1 MWKKTMHS
9 VTNSIKWRILA
20 IFIIIVFIAMTVSG
34 VFVTNKLESYEIDS
48 IRTKCFSTLDI
59 VMLSIPFDSY
69 TSLQEN
75 QKTIQAIVN
84 EWQTGTDYELYV
96 VDANFRIIAANNTS
110 VVGHSAIN
118 TLNESVII
126 SALEGED
133 ADGQDTLPG
142 SIPVLNAAKPVTGS
156 DGSTIG
162 VLYLSANLSSVYDTT
177 NESKVIFLQ
186 AMFIALMITAIL
198 SFFITSSI
206 TAPINDLTE
215 KAEKMAFGDFSQEIK
230 GKSNDEI
237 GRLADMFNI
246 LRRELDYN
254 INEISNEKSKLETI
268 LKYMA
273 DGLIA
278 AGVSGEIIHINEAA
292 RTLLDLS
299 DEELETLDFSGILRR
314 LGKKDIADGIRHITS
329 SETINEVV
337 GYHSLILSVRYARF
351 MAEDENDIGVIML
364 IQDITERQKLEKMQ
378 TDFVAN
384 VSHELR
390 TPLTTIR
397 SYTETL
403 LDGGVEDEETRTNF
417 LTVIDDETE
426 RMTRLVKELL
436 QLSRLDNETEKMNMK
451 ETEVG
456 ELLNDCVRKVLLT
469 AEGKH
474 QSVECPFR
482 RQRPLYILA
491 DRDKMQQVILN
502 ILTNA
507 IKYTQD
513 GGRIRID
520 SFIRGDTVNISVADN
535 GIGISESEIS
545 RIFERFYR
553 VDKARSRSM
562 GGTGLGLSIARQ
574 IAEVHNGKIS
584 VRSTEGE
591 GTTMTV
597 TLPLLQ
603 DGDCQNDRD
612 TDAEEI
618 SSGRENRADE
628 RQEGQNLE

>member
-1 MWKKTMHS
+1 MLKKTVSS

-20 IFIIIVFIAMTVSG
+20 IFIIIVFIAMTVAG

-59 VMLSIPFDSY
+59 VMLSIPFDTY
-69 TSLQEN
+69 TSLQRN
-75 QKTIQAIVN
+75 QETIQAIVN

-96 VDANFRIIAANNTS
+96 VDSNFSIIAANNTS
-110 VVGHSAIN
+110 VVDHSAIN
-118 TLNESVII
+118 TLNENVII
-126 SALEGED
+126 SALEGEE
-133 ADGQDTLPG
+133 AEGQDTLPG
-142 SIPVLNAAKPVTGS
+142 SIPVLNAAKPITGS

-186 AMFIALMITAIL
+186 AMFIALLITAIL

-215 KAEKMAFGDFSQEIK
+215 KAEKMAFGDFSQEIR

-246 LRRELDYN
+246 LRRELNYN

-278 AGVSGEIIHINEAA
+278 VDLSGEIIHINEAA
-292 RTLLDLS
+292 RTLLELS
-299 DEELETLDFSGILRR
+299 DEETADLDFSAVLRR
-314 LGKKDIADGIRHITS
+314 LGKKDITDGIRHITS
-329 SETINEVV
+329 SETMNEVIN
-337 GYHSLILSVRYARF
+337 YRSRILSVRYARF
-351 MAEDENDIGVIML
+351 MADDDNDIGVIML
-364 IQDITERQKLEKMQ
+364 IQDITEGQKLEKMQ

-403 LDGGVEDEETRTNF
+403 LDGGVEDEETRKNF

-426 RMTRLVKELL
+426 RMARLVKELL
-436 QLSRLDNETEKMNMK
+436 QRSRLDNETEKMNM
-451 ETEVG
+451 EELEVG
-456 ELLNDCVRKVLLT
+456 SLLDDCVRKVLLT
-469 AEGKH
+469 AESKQ

-482 RQRPLYILA
+482 RQRPLYIFA
-491 DRDKMQQVILN
+491 DRDKIQQVLLN
-502 ILTNA
+502 ILMNA

-513 GGRIRID
+513 GGKIRID

-535 GIGISESEIS
+535 GIGISEAEIS

-562 GGTGLGLSIARQ
+562 GGTGLGLSIAKQ
-574 IAEVHNGKIS
+574 ITEVHDGKIS
-584 VRSTEGE
+584 VRSREGE

-597 TLPLLQ
+597 TLPLMH
-603 DGDCQNDRD
+603 GRGK
-612 TDAEEI
+612 TDESEEYHI
-618 SSGRENRADE
+618 PRENPVAYRVNKE
-628 RQEGQNLE
+628 

>member
-1 MWKKTMHS
+1 MLKKTVSS

-20 IFIIIVFIAMTVSG
+20 IFIIIVFIAMTVAG

-59 VMLSIPFDSY
+59 VMLSIPFDTY
-69 TSLQEN
+69 TSLQRN
-75 QKTIQAIVN
+75 QETIQAIVN

-96 VDANFRIIAANNTS
+96 VDSNFSIIAANNTS
-110 VVGHSAIN
+110 VVDHSAIN
-118 TLNESVII
+118 TLNENVII
-126 SALEGED
+126 SALEGEE
-133 ADGQDTLPG
+133 AEGQDTLPG
-142 SIPVLNAAKPVTGS
+142 SIPVLNAAKPITGS

-186 AMFIALMITAIL
+186 AMFIALLITAIL

-215 KAEKMAFGDFSQEIK
+215 KAEKMAFGDFSQEIR

-246 LRRELDYN
+246 LRRELNYN

-278 AGVSGEIIHINEAA
+278 VDLSGEIIHINEAA
-292 RTLLDLS
+292 RTLLELS
-299 DEELETLDFSGILRR
+299 DEETADLDFSAVLRR
-314 LGKKDIADGIRHITS
+314 LGKKDITDGIRHITS
-329 SETINEVV
+329 SETMNEVIN
-337 GYHSLILSVRYARF
+337 YRSRILSVRYARF
-351 MAEDENDIGVIML
+351 MADDDNDIGVIML
-364 IQDITERQKLEKMQ
+364 IQDITEGQKLEKMQ

-403 LDGGVEDEETRTNF
+403 LDGGVEDEETRKNF

-426 RMTRLVKELL
+426 RMARLVKELL
-436 QLSRLDNETEKMNMK
+436 QLSRLDNETEKMNM
-451 ETEVG
+451 EELEVG
-456 ELLNDCVRKVLLT
+456 SLLDDCVRKVLLT
-469 AEGKH
+469 AESKQ

-482 RQRPLYILA
+482 RQRPLYIFA
-491 DRDKMQQVILN
+491 DRDKIQQVLLN
-502 ILTNA
+502 ILMNA

-513 GGRIRID
+513 GGKIRID

-535 GIGISESEIS
+535 GIGISEAEIS

-562 GGTGLGLSIARQ
+562 GGTGLGLSIAKQ
-574 IAEVHNGKIS
+574 ITEVHDGKIS
-584 VRSTEGE
+584 VRSREGE

-597 TLPLLQ
+597 TLPLMH
-603 DGDCQNDRD
+603 GRGK
-612 TDAEEI
+612 TDESEEYHMP
-618 SSGRENRADE
+618 RENPAAYRVNKE
-628 RQEGQNLE
+628 

>member
-1 MWKKTMHS
+1 MWKKSMNS
-9 VTNSIKWRILA
+9 ITNSIKWRILA
-20 IFIIIVFIAMTVSG
+20 IFIIIVFIAMTVAG

-48 IRTKCFSTLDI
+48 IRTKCLSTLDI
-59 VMLSIPFDSY
+59 VMLSMPFGSY
-69 TSLQEN
+69 ASLEDQ
-75 QKTIQAIVN
+75 QGTIQAIVN

-96 VDANFRIIAANNTS
+96 VDDNFNIVAANNTS
-110 VVGHSAIN
+110 VVNKSAIN
-118 TLNESVII
+118 TLNENVIVE
-126 SALEGED
+126 ALEGDE
-133 ADGQDTLPG
+133 ADGKDTLPG
-142 SIPVLNAAKPVTGS
+142 SIPVFNAAKPIVGS

-162 VLYLSANLSSVYDTT
+162 VLYLSANLTSVYDTT

-186 AMFIALMITAIL
+186 AMFIALLITAVL
-198 SFFITSSI
+198 SFFITNSI

-215 KAEKMAFGDFSQEIK
+215 KAEKMAFGDFSQEIR

-278 AGVSGEIIHINEAA
+278 VDLSGEIIHANEAA
-292 RTLLDLS
+292 RALLDIS
-299 DEELETLDFSGILRR
+299 DEEIENLDFSGILERF
-314 LGKKDIADGIRHITS
+314 GKKDITDGIKRITS
-329 SETINEVV
+329 SEVMNEVIR
-337 GYHSLILSVRYARF
+337 YHSRIFSVRYARF
-351 MAEDENDIGVIML
+351 VSEDKNDIGVIML
-364 IQDITERQKLEKMQ
+364 IQDITERQKLEQMQ

-403 LDGGVEDEETRTNF
+403 LDGSVDDPETTKNF

-436 QLSRLDNETEKMNMK
+436 QLSRLDNDTEKLNLQ
-451 ETEVG
+451 ELEVG
-456 ELLNDCVRKVLLT
+456 ELLDDCVRKIRFS
-469 AEGKH
+469 AEAKRQH
-474 QSVECPFR
+474 VECLYD
-482 RQRPLYILA
+482 RQLRCCVLA

-502 ILTNA
+502 VLMNS
-507 IKYTQD
+507 IKYTQEE
-513 GGRIRID
+513 GRIQID
-520 SFIRGDTVNISVADN
+520 SFVRKDFACITVSDN
-535 GIGISESEIS
+535 GMGISEAELP

-562 GGTGLGLSIARQ
+562 GGTGLGLSIAKQ
-574 IAEVHNGKIS
+574 IVEVHDGRIFVKS
-584 VRSTEGE
+584 REGE
-591 GTTMTV
+591 GTVMTIL
-597 TLPLLQ
+597 LPLARGRRDVSGNGSER
-603 DGDCQNDRD
+603 DG
-612 TDAEEI
+612 
-618 SSGRENRADE
+618 G
-628 RQEGQNLE
+628 

>member
-1 MWKKTMHS
+1 MLKKTVSS

-20 IFIIIVFIAMTVSG
+20 IFIIIVFIAMTVAG

-59 VMLSIPFDSY
+59 VMLSIPFDTY
-69 TSLQEN
+69 TSLQRN
-75 QKTIQAIVN
+75 QETIQAIVN

-96 VDANFRIIAANNTS
+96 VDSNFSIIAANNTS
-110 VVGHSAIN
+110 VVDHSAIN
-118 TLNESVII
+118 TLNENVII
-126 SALEGED
+126 SALEGEE
-133 ADGQDTLPG
+133 AEGQDTLPG
-142 SIPVLNAAKPVTGS
+142 SIPVLNAAKPITGS

-186 AMFIALMITAIL
+186 AMFIALLITAIL

-215 KAEKMAFGDFSQEIK
+215 KAEKMAFGDFSQEIR

-246 LRRELDYN
+246 LRRELNYN

-278 AGVSGEIIHINEAA
+278 VDLSGEIIHINEAA
-292 RTLLDLS
+292 RTLLELS
-299 DEELETLDFSGILRR
+299 DEETADLDFSAVLRR
-314 LGKKDIADGIRHITS
+314 LGKKDITDGIRHITS
-329 SETINEVV
+329 SETMNEVIN
-337 GYHSLILSVRYARF
+337 YRSRILSVRYARF
-351 MAEDENDIGVIML
+351 MADDDNDIGVIML
-364 IQDITERQKLEKMQ
+364 IQDITEGQKLEKMQ

-403 LDGGVEDEETRTNF
+403 LDGGVEDEETRKNF

-426 RMTRLVKELL
+426 RMARLVKELL
-436 QLSRLDNETEKMNMK
+436 QLSRLDNETEKMNM
-451 ETEVG
+451 EELEVG
-456 ELLNDCVRKVLLT
+456 SLLDDCVRKVLLT
-469 AEGKH
+469 AESKQ

-482 RQRPLYILA
+482 RQRPLYIFA
-491 DRDKMQQVILN
+491 DRDKIQQVLLN
-502 ILTNA
+502 ILMNA

-513 GGRIRID
+513 GGKIRID

-535 GIGISESEIS
+535 GIGISEAEIS

-562 GGTGLGLSIARQ
+562 GGTGLGLSIAKQ
-574 IAEVHNGKIS
+574 ITEVHDGKIS
-584 VRSTEGE
+584 VRSREGE

-597 TLPLLQ
+597 TLPLMH
-603 DGDCQNDRD
+603 GRGK
-612 TDAEEI
+612 TDESEEYHI
-618 SSGRENRADE
+618 PRENPVAYRVNKE
-628 RQEGQNLE
+628 

>member
-1 MWKKTMHS
+1 M
-9 VTNSIKWRILA
+9 TNSIKWRILA
-20 IFIIIVFIAMTVSG
+20 IFIIIVFIAMTVAG

-59 VMLSIPFDSY
+59 VMLSIPFDTY
-69 TSLQEN
+69 TSLQRN
-75 QKTIQAIVN
+75 QETIQAIVN

-96 VDANFRIIAANNTS
+96 VDSNFSIIAANNTS
-110 VVGHSAIN
+110 VVDHSAIN
-118 TLNESVII
+118 TLNENVII
-126 SALEGED
+126 SALEGEE
-133 ADGQDTLPG
+133 AEGQDTLPG
-142 SIPVLNAAKPVTGS
+142 SIPVLNAAKPITGS

-186 AMFIALMITAIL
+186 AMFIALLITAIL

-215 KAEKMAFGDFSQEIK
+215 KAEKMAFGDFSQEIR

-246 LRRELDYN
+246 LRRELNYN

-278 AGVSGEIIHINEAA
+278 VDLSGEIIHINEAA
-292 RTLLDLS
+292 RTLLELS
-299 DEELETLDFSGILRR
+299 DEETADLDFSAVLRR
-314 LGKKDIADGIRHITS
+314 LGKKDITDGIRHITS
-329 SETINEVV
+329 SETMNEVIN
-337 GYHSLILSVRYARF
+337 YRSRILSVRYARF
-351 MAEDENDIGVIML
+351 MADDDNDIGVIML
-364 IQDITERQKLEKMQ
+364 IQDITEGQKLEKMQ

-403 LDGGVEDEETRTNF
+403 LDGGVEDEETRKNF

-426 RMTRLVKELL
+426 RMARLVKELL
-436 QLSRLDNETEKMNMK
+436 QLSRLDNETEKMNM
-451 ETEVG
+451 EELEVG
-456 ELLNDCVRKVLLT
+456 SLLDDCVRKVLLT
-469 AEGKH
+469 AESKQ

-482 RQRPLYILA
+482 RQRPLYIFA
-491 DRDKMQQVILN
+491 DRDKIQQVLLN
-502 ILTNA
+502 ILMNA

-513 GGRIRID
+513 GGKIRID

-535 GIGISESEIS
+535 GIGISEAEIS

-562 GGTGLGLSIARQ
+562 GGTGLGLSIAKQ
-574 IAEVHNGKIS
+574 ITEVHDGKIS
-584 VRSTEGE
+584 VRSREGE

-597 TLPLLQ
+597 TLPLMH
-603 DGDCQNDRD
+603 GRGK
-612 TDAEEI
+612 TDESEEYHI
-618 SSGRENRADE
+618 PRENPVAYRVNKE
-628 RQEGQNLE
+628 

>member
-1 MWKKTMHS
+1 MSS

-20 IFIIIVFIAMTVSG
+20 IFIIIVFIAMTVAG

-69 TSLQEN
+69 TSLQQN
-75 QKTIQAIVN
+75 QETIQAIVN

-96 VDANFRIIAANNTS
+96 VDSNFRIVAANNTS
-110 VVGHSAIN
+110 VVDRSAIN
-118 TLNESVII
+118 TLNENVII
-126 SALEGED
+126 NALEGED
-133 ADGQDTLPG
+133 AGGQDTLPG
-142 SIPVLNAAKPVTGS
+142 SIPVLNAAKPITGS

-162 VLYLSANLSSVYDTT
+162 VLYLSANLTSVYDTT

-186 AMFIALMITAIL
+186 AMFIALLITAIL
-198 SFFITSSI
+198 SFFITNSI

-215 KAEKMAFGDFSQEIK
+215 KAEKMAFGDFSQEIR

-278 AGVSGEIIHINEAA
+278 VDLSGEIIHVNEAA

-299 DEELETLDFSGILRR
+299 DEEIGDLDFPAILRR
-314 LGKKDIADGIRHITS
+314 LGKKDITDGIRHITS
-329 SETINEVV
+329 SETMNEVIN
-337 GYHSLILSVRYARF
+337 YHSRILSVRYARF
-351 MAEDENDIGVIML
+351 VADDDNDIGVIML
-364 IQDITERQKLEKMQ
+364 IQDITEGQKLEKMQ

-403 LDGGVEDEETRTNF
+403 LDGGVEDEETRNNF

-426 RMTRLVKELL
+426 RMARLVKELL
-436 QLSRLDNETEKMNMK
+436 QLSRLDNETEKMNM
-451 ETEVG
+451 EELEVG
-456 ELLNDCVRKVLLT
+456 NLLDDCVRKILLT
-469 AEGKH
+469 AESKQ

-482 RQRPLYILA
+482 RQRPLYIFA
-491 DRDKMQQVILN
+491 DRDKIQQVLLN
-502 ILTNA
+502 ILMNA
-507 IKYTQD
+507 IKYTQE
-513 GGRIRID
+513 GGKIRID
-520 SFIRGDTVNISVADN
+520 SFIRGDTVNISIADN
-535 GIGISESEIS
+535 GIGISEAEVS

-562 GGTGLGLSIARQ
+562 GGTGLGLSIAKQ
-574 IAEVHNGKIS
+574 ITEVHDGKIS
-584 VRSTEGE
+584 VRSREGE

-597 TLPLLQ
+597 TLPLMH
-603 DGDCQNDRD
+603 GSDRKN
-612 TDAEEI
+612 TAGQQPEQQENPVIPVKEE
-618 SSGRENRADE
+618 
-628 RQEGQNLE
+628 